1 MWMKPSAPKAAI
13 SRFKVLPEP
22 DQPKNQYREYEKKLT
37 TPIGVAKFMM
47 TYNGSTFDVYPADNM
62 AKKML
67 VAGDAAKN
75 VDVESQALFAAFK
88 EMGITLDDLDGVYT
102 HFDRK
107 N

>member
-1 MWMKPSAPKAAI
+1 MVPMI
-13 SRFKVLPEP
+13 
-22 DQPKNQYREYEKKLT
+22 
-37 TPIGVAKFMM
+37 
-47 TYNGSTFDVYPADNM
+47 
-62 AKKML
+62 
-67 VAGDAAKN
+67 N